1 MDLRRRA
8 IGWLLL
14 LPAALVMSG
23 VALLPTA
30 LTVGQSFYRVTLTPA
45 GFASTW
51 AGLRNYGLLLASDEF
66 RQALAFTLLFTV
78 ATVAAELLLGLLLA
92 LAIRSTLPGRGLVRT
107 LMLVPWALITVV
119 SAEAWRFIDDGTYG
133 VANAI
138 LMGLGLIDHRV
149 AWLSQPGLAVGAL
162 MVADVW
168 KTVPF
173 VGLLLLAG
181 LETIPDELHEASR
194 IDGASGWRGFWT
206 ITLPLLRPSILLALL
221 YRTIQAFVGLFD
233 LPFVMTG
240 GGPGYATE
248 SVAIY
253 AWKQMFQNL
262 RFGEGAAASVFA
274 FLVALALALLYVRL
288 VAPSALGGEEA

>member
-1 MDLRRRA
+1 MT
-8 IGWLLL
+8 GWLLL
-14 LPAALVMSG
+14 APAALVVTG

-30 LTVGQSFYRVTLTPA
+30 LTVAQSFERVTLA
-45 GFASTW
+45 SGGFRAAW
-51 AGLRNYGLLLASDEF
+51 AGLGNYAFLLASDEF
-66 RQALAFTLLFTV
+66 RQSLGFTLLFTL
-78 ATVAAELLLGLLLA
+78 ATVAAELVLGLLLA
-92 LAIRSTLPGRGLVRT
+92 LAVHSALPGRGLVRT
-107 LMLVPWALITVV
+107 VLLVPWALITVV
-119 SAEAWRFIDDGTYG
+119 SAEVWRFIDDGTYG

-138 LMGLGLIDHRV
+138 LMALGLLDHRV
-149 AWLSQPGLAVGAL
+149 TWLSQPDLAVGAM

-181 LETIPDELHEASR
+181 LETIPEELHEAAR
-194 IDGASGWRGFWT
+194 IDGAGGWRGFWGV
-206 ITLPLLRPSILLALL
+206 TLPLLRPSLLLALL

-233 LPFVMTG
+233 LPFVLTG

-274 FLVALALALLYVRL
+274 FLVALLLALVYVRV
-288 VAPSALGGEEA
+288 VAPSALGGEEP